1 MKDMDRLTNA
11 TAQRLAIIGTEGK
24 GVQLETGAVMRLEVS
39 INSSAVA

>member
-11 TAQRLAIIGTEGK
+11 TAQRLSIIGTEGK
-24 GVQLETGAVMRLEVS
+24 GVQLETGAVMRLS